1 MTKCSNIEFQMKG
14 KQIRTQV
21 GNSRMK
27 CKLSV
32 EPKPI
37 SKSLVNYPTVNISF

>member
-14 KQIRTQV
+14 KQRTQV

-27 CKLSV
+27 CNLLV